1 MFFCRGRKETPLS
14 RNEKGIR
21 SRVRFLGKGG
31 GGGERVRSQ
40 YIFIKF
46 IANYDNG
53 KVCLVAIAANGR
65 SVCKA
70 KGSYVPKAEM
80 DRPGKRTLR
89 NDKTPRASKLA
100 KGEKYTDQGQNTT
113 RSIIANGLLHHL
125 A

>member
-1 MFFCRGRKETPLS
+1 MGTLHSVTNGCFREFEFHRLLSGDESKERT
-14 RNEKGIR
+14 
-21 SRVRFLGKGG
+21 
-31 GGGERVRSQ
+31 
-40 YIFIKF
+40 
-46 IANYDNG
+46 
-53 KVCLVAIAANGR
+53 VA
-65 SVCKA
+65 S
-70 KGSYVPKAEM
+70 VPKAEM